1 MSTPSHRAPAFL
13 EDALLDKPG
22 MRRAALLLHAMAPI
36 DQAFV
41 LNALPTEQAEALRG
55 LVSELEVLGIA
66 RDPSL
71 IAAATGSDAAR
82 AASTTQSSAIDR
94 RLGPENEEQ
103 IAAVARLLSA
113 EPAALVAYWLHLA
126 DRPRR
131 ESVLEALEPAQRRRV
146 DAFVDAQHGALDVPP
161 ALRGALLRAVSSLLE
176 VSRRASQPAPENLRA
191 VPFLKDAIEAIRQ
204 SRWMRRSTRS

>member
-1 MSTPSHRAPAFL
+1 MSTPSRGAPTFL

-22 MRRAALLLHAMAPI
+22 MRRAALLLHAMAPT

-41 LNALPTEQAEALRG
+41 LNALPTEQAEVLRG

-82 AASTTQSSAIDR
+82 AVGTAQSSAIDR
-94 RLGPENEEQ
+94 RSGPEDEEQ
-103 IAAVARLLSA
+103 IAAVARLFSA

-131 ESVLEALEPAQRRRV
+131 EGVLEALEPAQRRRV
-146 DAFVDAQHGALDVPP
+146 DMFADAQHGALDLPP
-161 ALRGALLRAVSSLLE
+161 ALRGALLRAVSGALE
-176 VSRRASQPAPENLRA
+176 VSRRASRPTPEYLRTA
-191 VPFLKDAIEAIRQ
+191 PFLKDAIEAIRP
-204 SRWMRRSTRS
+204 SRWIRRSTRS